1 MRENFCPGSEAMS
14 NIVALVHPD
23 SAAYRGRPLVLNTIG
38 LPMHRDYINS
48 GAYFIWLLYKINI
61 TDLSL
66 AQYSKFENVKMRQ
79 CENEGFDE
87 NNNLLDKELTG
98 FKITGN

>member
-1 MRENFCPGSEAMS
+1 MS
-14 NIVALVHPD
+14 NIVASPSCTKYHWATLI
-23 SAAYRGRPLVLNTIG
+23 TF
-38 LPMHRDYINS
+38 YINS

-61 TDLSL
+61 TNLSL
-66 AQYSKFENVKMRQ
+66 AQYGKFENVKMRQ

-87 NNNLLDKELTG
+87 NNNLLDKELMC